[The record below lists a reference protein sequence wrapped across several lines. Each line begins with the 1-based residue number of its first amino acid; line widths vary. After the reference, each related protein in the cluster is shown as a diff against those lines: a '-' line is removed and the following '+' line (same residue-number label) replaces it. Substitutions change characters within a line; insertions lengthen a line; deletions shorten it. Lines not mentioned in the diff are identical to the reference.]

1 VKFIVWLEFFVY
13 KEEFMNK
20 IKAFIFDWGDTVMR
34 DFPEYSGPMAYW
46 PRVEPVK
53 DIDVVLKYLQPDITC
68 CLASNAGDSD
78 SELMG
83 AALSRVNLRQYFRY
97 LFTSHELGVKKPDPA
112 FYCEIMRRIEL
123 KPEQCVAVG
132 NDYNKDIVPAK
143 STGMITILF
152 SQSAQSTVTSCADYT
167 IDSMDKL
174 VPVIKKLKNK
184 MNKG

>member
-1 VKFIVWLEFFVY
+1 
-13 KEEFMNK
+13 MNTT
-20 IKAFIFDWGDTVMR
+20 KAIIFDWGDTVMC
-34 DFPEYSGPMAYW
+34 DFPEYTGPMAYW
-46 PRVEPVK
+46 PRVESVEG
-53 DIDVVLKYLQPDITC
+53 IDDTLKQLQKNFIC
-68 CLASNAGDSD
+68 CLASNAADSD
-78 SELMG
+78 AELMG
-83 AALSRVNLRQYFRY
+83 TALSRVNLRQYFRY

-112 FYCEIMRRIEL
+112 FYREILRRIEL
-123 KPEQCVAVG
+123 KPEQCAAVG

-152 SQSAQSTVTSCADYT
+152 SQYPQPAATSCADYT